1 MRHRNAG
8 FKLGRNTSHRRALLR
23 NLVTSV
29 IVEDRVE
36 TTVAKAKAVRPHV
49 EKMITLG
56 KKGDVHSRRQAL
68 SFLMTDKAVERL
80 FDTVAPR
87 YGDRQGGYLRIV
99 RTGFQKGDGAEKAF
113 IELLGAEKQLDE
125 KRQKRDDVK
134 AKKRAELEKQL
145 EDKQEGRRQGR
156 RRSRVSVFV
165 AFHRLSWIARA
176 HPHRGMRPSC
186 FCFNLATVSAM
197 TRSSYGDQKSSFAHP
212 LSAACSLPQ
221 LTHPFRPL
229 RPRLPRHIRHKT
241 SSSS

>member
-8 FKLGRNTSHRRALLR
+8 FKLGRKTSHRYALLR

-56 KKGDVHSRRQAL
+56 KKGDVHARRQAL
-68 SFLMTDKAVERL
+68 SFLRTDDAVKRL

-113 IELLGAEKQLDE
+113 IELLGAEKLLDE
-125 KRQKRDDVK
+125 KRT
-134 AKKRAELEKQL
+134 KRADAREK
-145 EDKQEGRRQGR
+145 RR
-156 RRSRVSVFV
+156 
-165 AFHRLSWIARA
+165 AE
-176 HPHRGMRPSC
+176 MEK
-186 FCFNLATVSAM
+186 AM
-197 TRSSYGDQKSSFAHP
+197 AEQTP
-212 LSAACSLPQ
+212 
-221 LTHPFRPL
+221 
-229 RPRLPRHIRHKT
+229 
-241 SSSS
+241 

>member
-36 TTVAKAKAVRPHV
+36 TTVAKAKAVRPLV

-56 KKGDVHSRRQAL
+56 KKGDLHSRRQAL
-68 SFLMTDKAVERL
+68 SYLMTDKSVERL

-99 RTGFQKGDGAEKAF
+99 RTGFQKGDGAEK
-113 IELLGAEKQLDE
+113 QLDI
-125 KRQKRDDVK
+125 KRQKREDIK

-145 EDKQEGRRQGR
+145 EESKKEE
-156 RRSRVSVFV
+156 
-165 AFHRLSWIARA
+165 
-176 HPHRGMRPSC
+176 
-186 FCFNLATVSAM
+186 T
-197 TRSSYGDQKSSFAHP
+197 KEE
-212 LSAACSLPQ
+212 AA
-221 LTHPFRPL
+221 
-229 RPRLPRHIRHKT
+229 
-241 SSSS
+241 